1 MNTNTIVK
9 AALPM
14 VTTAATAWIVK
25 RTRLPAVAT
34 PVVSLAVGGV
44 VAKLAQRLH

>member
-14 VTTAATAWIVK
+14 VTSAATAWVVR
-25 RTRLPAVAT
+25 RTRLPAVAA
-34 PVVSLAVGGV
+34 PVVSIAVGAV
-44 VAKLAQRLH
+44 VAKLAQRLR